1 MKRFGNESKWSNFYY
16 QLDIQVKNN
25 DDIIFVSIPDKTTDD
40 EIEGVLQDLRS
51 LSNFK
56 DYRISRSSDKI
67 KGVRYV

>member
-1 MKRFGNESKWSNFYY
+1 MKRFGNESKWSNIYH
-16 QLDIQVKNN
+16 QLDIQAKNN
-25 DDIIFVSIPDKTTDD
+25 ECIISMSIPNEITDD

-56 DYRISRSSDKI
+56 DYHISRSNDKI

>member
-1 MKRFGNESKWSNFYY
+1 MKRFGNESKWSSIYH
-16 QLDIQVKNN
+16 QLDIQAKNN
-25 DDIIFVSIPDKTTDD
+25 EYIIFISIPNEVTDD

-56 DYRISRSSDKI
+56 DYRISRSNDKI